1 MTPCPSC
8 KDGEKSQEGGRPGGL
23 SCGGSE
29 TYSTSI
35 CPFTKLFVGTTKNTP

>member
-23 SCGGSE
+23 RCGSSE
-29 TYSTSI
+29 T
-35 CPFTKLFVGTTKNTP
+35 